1 MYNKD
6 TGKDKSIK
14 KKSLIKRPTESMV
27 TDLNNPKK
35 LMQDY
40 FSSVKAMR
48 EKFNDTV

>member
-6 TGKDKSIK
+6 TSKDKFTK
-14 KKSLIKRPTESMV
+14 KNSLIKRPTESMV

-48 EKFNDTV
+48 EKFNDPA